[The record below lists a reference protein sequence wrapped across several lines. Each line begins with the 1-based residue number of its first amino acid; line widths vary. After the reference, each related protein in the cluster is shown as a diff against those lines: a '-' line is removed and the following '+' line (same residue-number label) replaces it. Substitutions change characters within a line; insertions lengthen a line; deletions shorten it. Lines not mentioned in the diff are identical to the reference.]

1 MYMRCL
7 IFAILFASRL
17 RPAVRPVRDLD
28 WCPWGWSSQGEVL
41 VYMHSPFEVIS
52 AIAVQYSSNIIVPV
66 EVYRFTV
73 GWCAYGSRSWNQTCT
88 ACRVV
93 WHGWS
98 KTQKLST
105 GIRHDPHPTIIAIN

>member
-52 AIAVQYSSNIIVPV
+52 AIAVQYSLLCQL
-66 EVYRFTV
+66 RFI
-73 GWCAYGSRSWNQTCT
+73 GLLGFIGLLC
-88 ACRVV
+88 
-93 WHGWS
+93 
-98 KTQKLST
+98 L
-105 GIRHDPHPTIIAIN
+105 